1 MNITKY
7 SLGARLRVS
16 SWQWFGVLLWAAL
29 ATGPGSAAAE
39 TGPGKFAGM
48 TKGHAV
54 NETILTR
61 ADSGNTVDLRVGERL
76 LVRLEE
82 SPTTGFAWTRE
93 GGNDALVQQDS
104 DFAPASAGVGGGGLR
119 SFLFM
124 AEKAG
129 VVQLR
134 LRLWRA
140 WEGDSSVIEVF
151 TATAR
156 ILPK

>member
-1 MNITKY
+1 M
-7 SLGARLRVS
+7 RVS
-16 SWQWFGVLLWAAL
+16 SWRWLGVLLWAAL
-29 ATGPGSAAAE
+29 ASGPSSATAE
-39 TGPGKFAGM
+39 SGPGKFAEM

-54 NETILTR
+54 TETILTR
-61 ADSGNTVDLRVGERL
+61 ADSGSTVDLRVGERL
-76 LVRLEE
+76 LVRLDE

-93 GGNDALVQQDS
+93 GGNDALVEQDS
-104 DFAPASAGVGGGGLR
+104 DFAPASAGLGGGGLR

-140 WEGDSSVIEVF
+140 WEGDSSVVEVF

-156 ILPK
+156 IHAK

>member
-1 MNITKY
+1 M
-7 SLGARLRVS
+7 RVS
-16 SWQWFGVLLWAAL
+16 SSQWFGVLLWAAL
-29 ATGPGSAAAE
+29 ASGPGSAAAE

-61 ADSGNTVDLRVGERL
+61 TDSGKTIDLRVGDRL

-82 SPTTGFAWTRE
+82 SPTTGFAWARE
-93 GGNDALVQQDS
+93 GGDDTLVQQAS

-156 ILPK
+156 IHAK